1 MDPAKLA
8 AFLAVAVVVC
18 AVAAAPAT
26 ADYYS
31 GGGGGGGAPAP
42 ESCQTQI
49 TYFTNCLARSEI
61 RGQCCSV
68 VESRKCLCQLKRE
81 VALPCSLH
89 RHHGRKC
96 SKDEQAPPSVKLAE
110 LQRLPCFKTLKC

>member
-26 ADYYS
+26 ADYS
-31 GGGGGGGAPAP
+31 GGAPAP

-89 RHHGRKC
+89 RHHERKC
-96 SKDEQAPPSVKLAE
+96 SKEELAPPSVKLAE

>member
-8 AFLAVAVVVC
+8 AFLAVAVVVGG
-18 AVAAAPAT
+18 AVAAAP
-26 ADYYS
+26 DYS
-31 GGGGGGGAPAP
+31 GGAPAP

-61 RGQCCSV
+61 RGQCCKV
-68 VESRKCLCQLKRE
+68 VESRKCLCQLKQE

-89 RHHGRKC
+89 RHHERKC
-96 SKDEQAPPSVKLAE
+96 SKEEQAPPSVKLAE

>member
-8 AFLAVAVVVC
+8 ALIAVAVVFR
-18 AVAAAPAT
+18 AVAASPAT
-26 ADYYS
+26 ADYSS
-31 GGGGGGGAPAP
+31 GAVAP
-42 ESCQTQI
+42 ESCPTQI
-49 TYFTNCLARSEI
+49 MYFTNCLARYEI
-61 RGQCCSV
+61 RGRCCSV

-81 VALPCSLH
+81 VALPCNLH

-96 SKDEQAPPSVKLAE
+96 SKEAQAPPSVKLAE

>member
-1 MDPAKLA
+1 MEPAKLA
-8 AFLAVAVVVC
+8 AFLAVA
-18 AVAAAPAT
+18 AVAYAVALAPA
-26 ADYYS
+26 AAEYS
-31 GGGGGGGAPAP
+31 GGATAP

-49 TYFTNCLARSEI
+49 MYFTNCLARDEI

-68 VESRKCLCQLKRE
+68 VESRECLCQLKRE

-89 RHHGRKC
+89 RHHQRRC
-96 SKDEQAPPSVKLAE
+96 SKEGSPPRSVKLAE